1 MEELSIKIK
10 IADREY
16 PMKVKRKDEERIRVA
31 GKLINEKIKNYR
43 EQFGIDDKQDLLAM
57 VAFDCLV
64 DKMADEE
71 SMQVI
76 DQTVVE
82 KVTTLISW
90 SLKLSSFFKLLP
102 SVAVRPVRVC

>member
-1 MEELSIKIK
+1 MDELSVKIK

-16 PMKVKRKDEERIRVA
+16 PMKVKRSDEERVRAA

-43 EQFGIDDKQDLLAM
+43 DKFGIDDKQDLLAM
-57 VAFDCLV
+57 VAFDCLI

-71 SMQVI
+71 NLQVI

-82 KVTTLISW
+82 KLNHLNRLVSQAI
-90 SLKLSSFFKLLP
+90 
-102 SVAVRPVRVC
+102 

>member
-16 PMKVKRKDEERIRVA
+16 PMKVRLDEEERVRAA
-31 GKLINEKIKNYR
+31 GKLINEKLKHYR
-43 EQFGIDDKQDLLAM
+43 SQFGINDKQDLLAM

-64 DKMADEE
+64 DKMADEKNLE
-71 SMQVI
+71 VI

-82 KVTTLISW
+82 KINHLNQLVSQ
-90 SLKLSSFFKLLP
+90 
-102 SVAVRPVRVC
+102 AV

>member
-1 MEELSIKIK
+1 MDELSIKIK

-16 PMKVKRKDEERIRVA
+16 PMKVKRNDEERIRAA
-31 GKLINEKIKNYR
+31 GKLINEKFKHYR

-64 DKMADEE
+64 DKLAEQE
-71 SMQVI
+71 TLQSI

-82 KVTTLISW
+82 KVNHLNQ
-90 SLKLSSFFKLLP
+90 L
-102 SVAVRPVRVC
+102 VAQAL